1 MTTNNLFTLSDGL
14 LAQAHEAPA
23 GRASFTVRGHGD
35 RLRETVIALVAGQA
49 LNDHESP
56 GEATLQ
62 VLRGDVRITVPGGAD
77 PDVAGEEALREGDRT
92 DIPPVRHGLTADTD
106 AVVLLTVAL

>member
-1 MTTNNLFTLSDGL
+1 MSVTDLPALADEL
-14 LAQAHEAPA
+14 LAAAHDAPA
-23 GRASFTVRGHGD
+23 HRASATVRGHGD

-49 LNDHESP
+49 LHDHSSP

-62 VLRGDVRITVPGGAD
+62 VLRGTVRLTAPGT
-77 PDVAGEEALREGDRT
+77 PDLSLTEGQRT
-92 DIPPVRHGLTADTD
+92 DIPPVRHGLAADTD

>member
-1 MTTNNLFTLSDGL
+1 MTTNNLYTLADDL
-14 LAQAHEAPA
+14 LAQAHDAPA
-23 GRASFTVRGHGD
+23 GRASVTVRGHGD

-49 LNDHESP
+49 LHDHESP

-62 VLRGDVRITVPGGAD
+62 VLRGQVRLTHD
-77 PDVAGEEALREGDRT
+77 DSELALREGDRT
-92 DIPPVRHGLTADTD
+92 DIPPIRHGLAADTD